1 VDVADLEPDVGDL
14 QRLGRV
20 LGDRREAA
28 ERALAVALLLEDE
41 AEAVADLAPLL
52 EGGVD
57 LEDVRER
64 LLGVVQAVAL
74 LVARQHQRAVPLV
87 QEADAVPEVGVVGRA
102 EVRIAGDPS
111 RIQLARGIES
121 EGLFPSADCLFRSMG
136 KECGP
141 GAIGVVLAGRGY
153 DGALGAKSLLQAGGT
168 CLVQSPGS
176 GYPEQMTQAA
186 VRHAPSSRQIPLE
199 KLGDTLCRYIGE
211 LSRQLNRSQD
221 GSVA

>member
-1 VDVADLEPDVGDL
+1 MDVADLEPDVGDL

-87 QEADAVPEVGVVGRA
+87 EQADTVPEVWIV
-102 EVRIAGDPS
+102 
-111 RIQLARGIES
+111 
-121 EGLFPSADCLFRSMG
+121 EGA
-136 KECGP
+136 
-141 GAIGVVLAGRGY
+141 
-153 DGALGAKSLLQAGGT
+153 
-168 CLVQSPGS
+168 
-176 GYPEQMTQAA
+176 
-186 VRHAPSSRQIPLE
+186 
-199 KLGDTLCRYIGE
+199 
-211 LSRQLNRSQD
+211 
-221 GSVA
+221 